1 MSYEKRSTNSLFFS
15 KRFPYSMTCDTQQC
29 GFLTSVDSDEPVQLP
44 VKLRNYKWASV
55 SSLTIIE
62 YSSD

>member
-1 MSYEKRSTNSLFFS
+1 MIIEPVHESS
-15 KRFPYSMTCDTQQC
+15 KNV
-29 GFLTSVDSDEPVQLP
+29 FLSFVDSDEALQPP
-44 VKLRNYKWASV
+44 FKFRNSIWCSV